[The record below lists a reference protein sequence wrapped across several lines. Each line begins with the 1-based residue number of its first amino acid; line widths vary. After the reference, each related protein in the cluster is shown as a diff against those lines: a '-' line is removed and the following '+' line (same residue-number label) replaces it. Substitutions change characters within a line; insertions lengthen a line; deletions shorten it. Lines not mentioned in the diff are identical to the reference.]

1 MFKRDPIQ
9 IITFR
14 SYGTPNHLYVKG
26 RAIEDKGID
35 LTKTG
40 FFSLLRNSWKRFET
54 DKVKNAKLTLS
65 LPDGRNIKTNT
76 DSQGYFLIDEMVN
89 NLLPLTDEESWLRYF
104 ISFDN
109 KVGRRKFQENN
120 KFKGEILIPFSADK
134 ATEATEFGVIS
145 DIDDTI
151 LHTGLTSR
159 FKWRVVKNTIFK
171 RAEKRIPLEG
181 AAGFYTQLHQ
191 GKSGKNCNP

>member
-1 MFKRDPIQ
+1 MDRNFLWNYNCIWTDSNVAMARYLAFIMNMFKKDPLQ
-9 IITFR
+9 IIPFR

-89 NLLPLTDEESWLRYF
+89 NLLPLTDKESWLHYF

-120 KFKGEILIPFSADK
+120 KFKGEILIPF
-134 ATEATEFGVIS
+134 
-145 DIDDTI
+145 
-151 LHTGLTSR
+151 
-159 FKWRVVKNTIFK
+159 
-171 RAEKRIPLEG
+171 
-181 AAGFYTQLHQ
+181 
-191 GKSGKNCNP
+191 